1 MSRRRLMMQTSEE
14 QSENP
19 ILKNNLT
26 IRALEDN
33 LTVQFSGQ
41 EMEYCIDGDDSWIA
55 LEMNSKSKAINTGH
69 TISVRASQTPS
80 VSSTQGCGVFV
91 VSKKFTLEGNVMSMY
106 YGADAINQTSVPNY
120 AFTALFSDNTTL
132 ISVSKDF
139 LPATELGN
147 RCYYRMF
154 KNCTNM
160 IAAPDLPFAGRLPS
174 HCYTEMFYN
183 TQVTYIKSMHI
194 LNSYMG
200 NIYTSNWLYGVPA
213 EGTFV
218 KNKEAQ
224 WGDTGASGVPEG
236 WTIIL
241 E

>member
-26 IRALEDN
+26 IRAMEDS
-33 LTVQFSGQ
+33 LTVQFSNN
-41 EMEYCIDGDDSWIA
+41 MEYCIDGDDNWME
-55 LEMNSKSKAINTGH
+55 LKMNSNSKAINTGH
-69 TISVRASQTPS
+69 TISVRASQTPT
-80 VSSTQGCGVFV
+80 VSTAQGCGSFV

-106 YGADAINQTSVPNY
+106 YGADAINQTSAPNS
-120 AFTALFSDNTTL
+120 AFIALFSDNTTL

-139 LPATELGN
+139 LPATVLN
-147 RCYYRMF
+147 PYCYYRMF

-160 IAAPDLPFAGRLPS
+160 IAAPDLPFAGRLAS
-174 HCYTEMFYN
+174 NCYVEMFYN

-194 LNSYMG
+194 SQSYLG
-200 NIYTSNWLYGVPA
+200 RIYTANWLYGVPA

-224 WGDTGASGVPEG
+224 WNDTGASGVPEG

>member
-1 MSRRRLMMQTSEE
+1 MSRRRLIMQTSEE

-26 IRALEDN
+26 IRAMEDS
-33 LTVQFSGQ
+33 LTVQFSGPY
-41 EMEYCIDGDDSWIA
+41 MEYCIDGDDNWKE
-55 LEMNSKSKAINTGH
+55 LEMNSNSKAINTGH
-69 TISVRASQTPS
+69 TISVRASQTPAPS
-80 VSSTQGCGVFV
+80 LQQGCGGFV

-106 YGADAINQTSVPNY
+106 YGADAINQTSVPKS
-120 AFTALFSDNTTL
+120 AFTALFSGNTTL

-139 LPATELGN
+139 LPATELES

-160 IAAPDLPFAGRLPS
+160 IAAPDLLFADRLPS

-183 TQVTYIKSMHI
+183 TKVTYIKSMHI
-194 LNSYMG
+194 LNSYLG

-218 KNKEAQ
+218 KNKDAQ
-224 WGDTGASGVPEG
+224 WGDIGASGVPEG